1 MTDTPPPRILVVDD
15 EAPIR
20 RFLRIALEAHGYAVS
35 EAGTARRGLEAAAL
49 EGPDLIILDLGLPD
63 RDGKAA
69 LAELRSWSEAPVIV
83 LSVRESEGEKVAALD
98 AGAQDYVVK
107 PFGVQELLARIRSQL
122 RARPGAESREAV
134 RRVGDLEID
143 AGARQVTVA
152 GELVKLTRK
161 EFDVLWTLARNAGRL
176 VTHRALLAEVW
187 GKAHEQDTQYLRVF
201 VRQLR
206 QKLGEDAAHPRYI
219 VNEPGVGYRIGGE
232 AED

>member
-1 MTDTPPPRILVVDD
+1 VTAAPPPRILIVDD

-35 EAGTARRGLEAAAL
+35 EAETARRGLEAAAL

-63 RDGKAA
+63 QDGKAA
-69 LAELRSWSEAPVIV
+69 LAELRSWSETPVIV
-83 LSVRESEGEKVAALD
+83 LSVRESEAEKVAALE

-122 RARPGAESREAV
+122 RARPGTEAREAV

-152 GELVKLTRK
+152 GESVKLTRK

-187 GKAHEQDTQYLRVF
+187 GKAHEHDTQYLRVF

-219 VNEPGVGYRIGGE
+219 INEPGVGYRIGG
-232 AED
+232 DGVD